1 MKPEQQ
7 FMRHQPF
14 ARALSILTAIL
25 ASQVAEAA
33 FVSGSTGVYGPLNVT
48 SNTVLDLPP
57 DGVFHCTTIT
67 INQGIT
73 LSFNR
78 NPLNT
83 PVQLL
88 ATGDVTISGA
98 IDVSGTQANGGA
110 PGLGGPGGFDGGFGG
125 YGIGAFNQGGD
136 GNGPGA
142 GRSANAFYGAAYAAA
157 ALSNTNIYGNALCYP
172 LIGGS
177 GGAGSGGNP
186 GLGGGGGGGAILIAS
201 SSKITLNGVVRARG
215 AYGAGGGSG
224 GTIRLVSPV
233 VTGGG
238 SCDTSGGS
246 SVFGSGS
253 FGRTRIDCEDRF
265 AFRSLSFPS
274 FSSRGSQMFVTQPSA
289 PRLDIVQAAGSA
301 IPEATGN
308 AVQVQL
314 PANAPTNQTV
324 TIQARDFSGP
334 VPIRLVVTPEN
345 GPATRIDTT
354 ISMASNPSQTN
365 VNIVVPVGQFSR
377 IHVWTR
383 PN

>member
-1 MKPEQQ
+1 MKYHPL
-7 FMRHQPF
+7 
-14 ARALSILTAIL
+14 ARTLGLLTAIL
-25 ASQVAEAA
+25 APTLAEAA
-33 FVSGSTGVYGPLNVT
+33 FVSGSTGLFGPLTVT

-67 INQGIT
+67 VNPGMT

-78 NPLNT
+78 NALNT

-88 ATGDVTISGA
+88 ATGDVNINGA

-110 PGLGGPGGFDGGFGG
+110 PGTGGPGGFDGGFGG
-125 YGIGAFNQGGD
+125 YGIGAFNQGGE

-142 GRSANAFYGAAYAAA
+142 GQPQGGLYGAAYATPSN
-157 ALSNTNIYGNALCYP
+157 SNTNTYGNALCYP

-177 GGAGSGGNP
+177 GGSGSGGNP

-201 SSKITLNGVVRARG
+201 SSKITLNGTVRARG
-215 AYGAGGGSG
+215 NYGAGGGSG
-224 GTIRLVSPV
+224 GTIRLVSPI

-238 SCDTSGGS
+238 SCDTAGGS
-246 SVFGSGS
+246 SAFGNGGL
-253 FGRTRIDCEDRF
+253 GRTRIDCEDRF

-274 FSSRGSQMFVTQPSA
+274 LSSRGSQMFVVQPSV
-289 PRLDIVQAAGSA
+289 PRLDILRAAGLS
-301 IPEATGN
+301 IPEGSGN
-308 AVQVQL
+308 AVQIQL
-314 PANAPTNQTV
+314 PANSPTNQTV
-324 TIQARDFSGP
+324 TIQARDFTGP

-354 ISMASNPSQTN
+354 IAMDSNPSQTN
-365 VNIVVPVGQFSR
+365 LSIVVPVGQFSR

-383 PN
+383 QN